1 MAELLEYENGLKV
14 CVVPLPVRSVMTG
27 FWVGTGSKYESAAE
41 NGISHFTEHVMF
53 KGTENADA
61 YGIAKAFE
69 DYGAVV
75 NAFTSKESTC
85 YYYKCIDK
93 YNEKCFSLLCDIFFR
108 SIFPED
114 ELDKERRVIVEEINM
129 VEDAP
134 DEICS
139 DLMFAA
145 AYGDRTLGQTILGP
159 KENVLRFCGDDVRNY
174 MKKRYAPD
182 NTVVIFAGN
191 ITAKE
196 ADVLI
201 RRYAS
206 DGFPAAK
213 STGDVVSD
221 PFRRGVMLK
230 RIKDTEQTNT
240 VLAYPSVSLRDER
253 EIVVQSV
260 FSCLFGGGMSS
271 RLFQSVRERKG
282 LAYSIYTSP
291 SAYSDAGA
299 FTICLN
305 SSPENTAKALLAV
318 KNEIDM
324 LLGEGISDE
333 ELARSKIQ
341 LISSM
346 SFAEENVQSQ
356 MMSFGKSLVCTG
368 NMFDI
373 NRKIE
378 LAESITKE
386 EVERFAKR
394 CLDPRAL
401 TAAYVGSRLDT
412 AIIDLMR
419 N

>member
-1 MAELLEYENGLKV
+1 MECTPQA
-14 CVVPLPVRSVMTG
+14 
-27 FWVGTGSKYESAAE
+27 SA
-41 NGISHFTEHVMF
+41 SRL
-53 KGTENADA
+53 
-61 YGIAKAFE
+61 
-69 DYGAVV
+69 AV
-75 NAFTSKESTC
+75 
-85 YYYKCIDK
+85 
-93 YNEKCFSLLCDIFFR
+93 
-108 SIFPED
+108 
-114 ELDKERRVIVEEINM
+114 
-129 VEDAP
+129 
-134 DEICS
+134 
-139 DLMFAA
+139 
-145 AYGDRTLGQTILGP
+145 DR
-159 KENVLRFCGDDVRNY
+159 C
-174 MKKRYAPD
+174 
-182 NTVVIFAGN
+182 
-191 ITAKE
+191 
-196 ADVLI
+196 
-201 RRYAS
+201 
-206 DGFPAAK
+206 
-213 STGDVVSD
+213 
-221 PFRRGVMLK
+221 GVMLK

-356 MMSFGKSLVCTG
+356 MMSFGKSLICTG

-386 EVERFAKR
+386 EVERFARR

-401 TAAYVGSRLDT
+401 TAAYVGNRLDT
-412 AIIDLMR
+412 DIIDLMR